1 MVNNE
6 TVNISLAHEDGNIM
20 ARPRSFDPEQTL
32 GALKALFWE
41 KGYNGTSMQDVE
53 AATGLGKQSLYR
65 VWTDKRAMY
74 LAALSAY
81 ARDEMTGMAQLL
93 DGEGSPRARLATLLD
108 GAVAQADRR
117 GCFLCNASLDQAQAD
132 PETRKVVQG
141 MMQMSL
147 AAFTR
152 LAGGDA
158 AKGAALNAGYNG
170 LRGMSAAGL
179 DRTILRK
186 TADGV
191 LSVLED

>member
-1 MVNNE
+1 
-6 TVNISLAHEDGNIM
+6 M
-20 ARPRSFDPEQTL
+20 ARPRSFDPDQTL

-41 KGYNGTSMQDVE
+41 KGYEGTSMQDIE

-65 VWTDKRAMY
+65 VWADKRAMY
-74 LAALSAY
+74 LAALASY
-81 ARDEMTGMAQLL
+81 ARDEVTGLVQMLDGDGPARARLAALL
-93 DGEGSPRARLATLLD
+93 DGE
-108 GAVAQADRR
+108 VAQADRR
-117 GCFLCNASLDQAQAD
+117 GCFLCNASLDQAQANPD
-132 PETRKVVQG
+132 TQAQVQA

-179 DRTILRK
+179 DRAVLRK
-186 TADGV
+186 AADGV
-191 LSVLED
+191 LKLLET

>member
-1 MVNNE
+1 
-6 TVNISLAHEDGNIM
+6 M
-20 ARPRSFDPEQTL
+20 ARPRSFDPDQAL
-32 GALKALFWE
+32 AALKALFWE
-41 KGYNGTSMQDVE
+41 KGYDGTSMQDIE

-65 VWTDKRAMY
+65 VWADKRAMY
-74 LAALSAY
+74 LAALTSY
-81 ARDEMTGMAQLL
+81 ARDEMTGMVQLL
-93 DGEGSPRARLATLLD
+93 DGDGPPRARLATLLD

-132 PETRKVVQG
+132 PQTREAVQA
-141 MMQMSL
+141 MLQMSL

-158 AKGAALNAGYNG
+158 TRGAALNAGYNG

-179 DRTILRK
+179 DRSILRK

-191 LSVLED
+191 LNLLEV

>member
-1 MVNNE
+1 
-6 TVNISLAHEDGNIM
+6 M
-20 ARPRSFDPEQTL
+20 ARPRSFDPDQTL
-32 GALKALFWE
+32 TALKALFWE
-41 KGYNGTSMQDVE
+41 KGYDGTSMQDIE

-74 LAALSAY
+74 LAALSSY
-81 ARDEMTGMAQLL
+81 ARDEMTSLAQLL
-93 DGEGSPRARLATLLD
+93 DGGGPPRARLATLLD

-132 PETRKVVQG
+132 PSTREAVQG

-158 AKGAALNAGYNG
+158 AKGAVLNASYNG
-170 LRGMSAAGL
+170 LRGMIAAGL
-179 DRTILRK
+179 DRTVLRK
-186 TADGV
+186 AADGM
-191 LSVLED
+191 LNLLET